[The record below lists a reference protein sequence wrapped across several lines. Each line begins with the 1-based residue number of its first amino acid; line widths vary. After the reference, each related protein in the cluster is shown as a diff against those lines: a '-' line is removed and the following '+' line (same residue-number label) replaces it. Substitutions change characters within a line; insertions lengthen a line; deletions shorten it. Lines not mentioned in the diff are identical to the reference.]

1 MRSAGAVCA
10 AARHAPGTRRT
21 APPQKP
27 VPARVTQA
35 RCLRRAATPSRH
47 PHGPFS
53 PSAACDRLHGWHY
66 RAAHWPFSRVSAR
79 HVTALHGWHHRAA
92 HWLLSCANA
101 RHAQLPTLVPFT
113 RKYPFSPHVAR
124 GMRQGFPAHLPP
136 TNARHVLEAP
146 AKLAAQK
153 PIPTQ
158 RRRRKAIPP
167 GSLPALPG
175 PSRTFPCHIAP
186 AAPRCARH
194 RRDAF
199 PTVPCMWRDDA
210 VGTASPRLQE
220 AARAAQGPCK
230 AAYPPHIP
238 PPVPCAQFSTAPG
251 MPHPSPLHAA
261 AIMATG
267 LAGYLTKPYKGMR
280 PAAPTHPGLPA
291 HAQSPKM
298 LPKQPFAPVFPQD
311 ATV

>member
-53 PSAACDRLHGWHY
+53 RALHATALHGWHY

-92 HWLLSCANA
+92 HWPFSCANA

-124 GMRQGFPAHLPP
+124 GMRQGFPVHLPP
-136 TNARHVLEAP
+136 PTPGMCWKRQQGWPRKSPSQGSGAGG
-146 AKLAAQK
+146 KLSRRAACQ
-153 PIPTQ
+153 PSQ
-158 RRRRKAIPP
+158 
-167 GSLPALPG
+167 ALRV
-175 PSRTFPCHIAP
+175 PSHAHIAP

-194 RRDAF
+194 RQDAF
-199 PTVPCMWRDDA
+199 PTAPCMRRDDA

-251 MPHPSPLHAA
+251 MPHPSPC
-261 AIMATG
+261 T
-267 LAGYLTKPYKGMR
+267 PR
-280 PAAPTHPGLPA
+280 QSWPPA
-291 HAQSPKM
+291 
-298 LPKQPFAPVFPQD
+298 
-311 ATV
+311 